1 MKSIWLINSSFI
13 TTIISKTLAILK
25 KVMEHVDY
33 HELGD
38 VIIVLQHRLRVDSN
52 HERRIN
58 TFSSTL

>member
-13 TTIISKTLAILK
+13 TTIISKTLTILK

-38 VIIVLQHRLRVDSN
+38 VIIVLQRRLRVVV
-52 HERRIN
+52 
-58 TFSSTL
+58 TMKGG